1 MNKQSGFKI
10 KKSLLKSSNRCD
22 KNYICNTENWKSC
35 GKMNEV
41 ISDMIL
47 HIDESFDE
55 NRMLL
60 CPYHIPF
67 GGDHYCSCPTRMY
80 IYKKF
85 NV

>member
-1 MNKQSGFKI
+1 MKEQSGFKI
-10 KKSLLKSSNRCD
+10 KRDLQKSSNRCD

-67 GGDHYCSCPTRMY
+67 GGDHYRNCPARMY